1 MLHNER
7 LFHTEAA
14 SRCVYGDCVWKPIFG
29 FSYALNEAMS
39 KPNEHTKRV
48 CQNQM
53 THPLCTFVALWCLTP
68 SSKPGYKFASS
79 LVATSKASLIWLQMF
94 SLPSIAQKPDFSS
107 TAYTFGLTPDR
118 MIWMFS
124 FFDISHRMVRL

>member
-39 KPNEHTKRV
+39 KPNEQHTKKGV
-48 CQNQM
+48 SKSND
-53 THPLCTFVALWCLTP
+53 TP
-68 SSKPGYKFASS
+68 SLYLCGFVVLNPR
-79 LVATSKASLIWLQMF
+79 Q
-94 SLPSIAQKPDFSS
+94 
-107 TAYTFGLTPDR
+107 
-118 MIWMFS
+118 
-124 FFDISHRMVRL
+124 